1 MQYGAFSIMN
11 ALSGVLIIRNLGS
24 QSYKEIYSKMKE
36 FTADRTSIT
45 PDELW
50 FLEHPAIYTLGQGAK
65 EKHVLDPKNI
75 EVVRCNRGG
84 QVTYHGPGQVICYLM
99 MDLKRKSMGI
109 KQLVAGVE
117 TAIVAVLGSMGIP
130 SYAEKKAHGVYVNK
144 KKIAALGFRV
154 SRGCTYHGF
163 SLNVHMDLEPFTR
176 INPCGYTDLEVT
188 DIFVEGGDT
197 LVERV
202 HLSLAR
208 ELKQIFHYPRL
219 VLEGVVI

>member
-1 MQYGAFSIMN
+1 MQHGAFSIMN

-99 MDLKRKSMGI
+99 MDLKRKSIGV
-109 KQLVAGVE
+109 KHLVAGVE
-117 TAIVAVLGSMGIP
+117 TAIVAVLGSMGIV
-130 SYAEKKAHGVYVNK
+130 SYAEKKAHGVYVNE

-176 INPCGYTDLEVT
+176 INTCGYKDLKVT
-188 DIFVEGGDT
+188 DIFTEVGDT
-197 LVERV
+197 IRESIHFL
-202 HLSLAR
+202 LAR
-208 ELKQIFHYPRL
+208 ELKQVFKYPRL
-219 VLEGVVI
+219 ALKSLAF